1 MILSVSYKRTAG
13 IVMSTYEAIYEDGQI
28 EWIGEEPEPGR
39 HRVQVT
45 VLDQE
50 PEPRD
55 PEEVRRVL
63 EEARG
68 AWGTDKS
75 LEEVEAE
82 IQQLRDEWDRLD
94 RE

>member
-1 MILSVSYKRTAG
+1 MP
-13 IVMSTYEAIYEDGQI
+13 TYEAIYEDGQI

-45 VLDQE
+45 VVDQE

-63 EEARG
+63 DEAHG
-68 AWGTDKS
+68 AWGTDKTI
-75 LEEVEAE
+75 EEIDEE
-82 IQQLRDEWDRLD
+82 IDKMRDEWDRPWYDSD
-94 RE
+94 RS

>member
-1 MILSVSYKRTAG
+1 MSRKRTDG
-13 IVMSTYEAIYEDGQI
+13 NVMPTYEAIYEDGQI

-45 VLDQE
+45 VLDRE

-82 IQQLRDEWDRLD
+82 IQQLRDEWDRMD